1 MMKTFWE
8 YLHNEQID
16 APITD
21 DDSERA
27 KEKDSSIETPTQN
40 NLQPIDQ
47 QNQQLNMPRYQPPHK
62 SFKPKIKPWKAKKS
76 EILTFWKALTPNIPM
91 QLQPIDSAHKGSTL
105 QQDTMRVTGSKEFIT
120 TILSRLKDFIVYEN
134 PDTKLVLDYR
144 QNAKSLMPGQK
155 NSYLFYLNVR
165 KRK

>member
-1 MMKTFWE
+1 MKTFWE

-21 DDSERA
+21 NNSEGA
-27 KEKDSSIETPTQN
+27 KEKISSTEEPIQN
-40 NLQPIDQ
+40 NLQSIDQ
-47 QNQQLNMPRYQPPHK
+47 QNQQLNLPRYQPLRK
-62 SFKPKIKPWKAKKS
+62 NFKPKIKPWKAKKS

-91 QLQPIDSAHKGSTL
+91 QMQPIEQSHKGSTL
-105 QQDTMRVTGSKEFIT
+105 QQDTIRISGTKEFIT
-120 TILSRLKDFIVYEN
+120 TVLSRLKDFIVYEN
-134 PDTKLVLDYR
+134 PDTKLVVDYR

-155 NSYLFYLNVR
+155 NSYLFYVNVR